1 MQNDLNQKNINI
13 YLAAPRG
20 FCAGVERAIDMVEKA
35 LKKYGKPVY
44 LDVGKESSAYMME
57 DALMQMAMNGETAAW
72 RVEVRL
78 HTLQ

>member
-1 MQNDLNQKNINI
+1 MNFKELMGSK
-13 YLAAPRG
+13 RG
-20 FCAGVERAIDMVEKA
+20 VHMMDAMSWSAYMLEAVGKA
-35 LKKYGKPVY
+35 RKYGKSVY
-44 LDVGKESSAYMME
+44 LDVGKESTAYMME